1 MWYLTIFTDLTKRRC
16 RCQQLSLALM
26 RLQILKLTFN
36 EIKRQVRRIN
46 DTFIFG
52 LNAFIPKKIS
62 PARRSLFAF
71 VVMTVLRFSMTIKFN
86 FNHNF
91 LFLTERIAKGEKNVL
106 TSQEPWMLAVTSGTT
121 GKSCLIP
128 KTRDN
133 SKTFVEYGFAVGVYY
148 TMYNV
153 LPQVSQHIR
162 DCM

>member
-1 MWYLTIFTDLTKRRC
+1 
-16 RCQQLSLALM
+16 
-26 RLQILKLTFN
+26 
-36 EIKRQVRRIN
+36 
-46 DTFIFG
+46 
-52 LNAFIPKKIS
+52 
-62 PARRSLFAF
+62 
-71 VVMTVLRFSMTIKFN
+71 MTIKFK